1 MKKKLLLTLLV
12 VMALVCLFTIAVSA
26 ETALKPQDTNAYGE
40 LSFFDESISVGRTNT
55 KNGFTPYIDEAGTT
69 YARVVMGDGTT
80 FYTFPA
86 AYVLSETTIYGTSGH
101 NLYCPSFDSLNNA
114 MQAATDTNP
123 KWTKENVYRIELP
136 YTVNRLNAGSQN
148 FSGYTNVVE
157 ITLQPNSSMHDQ
169 NSTMVFWKCNNLET
183 INNLENFTFRNGC
196 LGGAFQNCYK
206 LTNITIGY
214 SPEVTKTGDNTF
226 SGCTN
231 LVSVNFDEAFPNM
244 KEIGG
249 SGVFQNCTSLTTLD
263 ISSMENLTYI
273 GKFCFSGCSSLKT
286 IISSGV
292 NQEGAI
298 MIPEGV
304 TSIGQEAFYNCDSVK
319 YLSLPSTITYLGP
332 SIMRDSSGLE
342 FVDFNENA
350 NAINLDN
357 WGHFSGCSGLKA
369 VSLPDG
375 IEIINNRFMVSCSN
389 LKAVYL
395 PANLE
400 QMNTNGNGQG
410 PFCFSG
416 NMYFVQEPFEVRD
429 ANGYFLG
436 DNFKMPSKPEI
447 YYMPENLATAGGNA
461 SSGTW
466 FRDCIGLNTTI
477 VMPEAFTN
485 STVVQMFRE
494 TANGSNIK
502 NVVYLGDMESIAWS
516 ERNHHINFIFA
527 NSNDTDISSVTFSS
541 FYNNLNNNCY
551 FYFCSTGF
559 RYTMAKASAD
569 EVAATKEENSY
580 CHIRNPRADKTTEA
594 TCTLPAGAYTYC
606 FCGVIMTSDIVEGS
620 VALGH
625 TDLNAIVEYYYK
637 NNNYFETSYKKFT
650 CTREG
655 CGEEIDTQNGI
666 PALFKAMGMTVPDY
680 GISALCHAIKIETD
694 AVKEYNAYLGEGN
707 EIKYGV
713 LAGVVID
720 GNKPVGA
727 DGKSNCDAIVMG
739 FESTNFSI
747 VQLKLTGLEKANKQ
761 LYCGAYAVVDGT
773 VSYLYE
779 GTVSEYA
786 TPLIVNNGILDQ
798 TTPET
803 TVEETKENA

>member
-1 MKKKLLLTLLV
+1 MKKKFLLV
-12 VMALVCLFTIAVSA
+12 LSIVAVLACLFAITVSA

-40 LSFFDESISVGRTNT
+40 LSFFDESISVGRTNA
-55 KNGFTPYIDEAGTT
+55 KYGFTPYIDAGSTT
-69 YARVVMGDGTT
+69 YARIVVGDGTT
-80 FYTFPA
+80 FYTFPTA
-86 AYVLSETTIYGTSGH
+86 YALSNSSIWGDDSHGTIYVLDLT
-101 NLYCPSFDSLNNA
+101 SLNTA
-114 MQAATDTNP
+114 MEAQTGTNP
-123 KWTKENVYRIELP
+123 GWTYKSVYRIEMP
-136 YTVNRLNAGSQN
+136 YRVTYLNGGNNQAFTQYS
-148 FSGYTNVVE
+148 NVVE
-157 ITLQPNSSMHDQ
+157 IYLQPNTTTKDSNKQMLL
-169 NSTMVFWKCNNLET
+169 FWNCENLEA
-183 INNLENFTFRNGC
+183 IHNLDTFVFKAGVS
-196 LGGAFQNCYK
+196 GGAFQNDAK
-206 LTNITIGY
+206 LTNLTIGV
-214 SPEVTKTGDNTF
+214 SPDMTTTQDSMFSGCTALQSVNLFEAFPNLTSIGKFTF
-226 SGCTN
+226 SGCT
-231 LVSVNFDEAFPNM
+231 A
-244 KEIGG
+244 
-249 SGVFQNCTSLTTLD
+249 
-263 ISSMENLTYI
+263 
-273 GKFCFSGCSSLKT
+273 LKT
-286 IISSGV
+286 VYSA
-292 NQEGAI
+292 NLKQEGAI

-332 SIMRDSSGLE
+332 SIMRDSTGLE

-389 LKAVYL
+389 LQAVYL
-395 PANLE
+395 PANLK

-410 PFCFSG
+410 PFCFSSK
-416 NMYFVQEPFEVRD
+416 MYFVQEPFEVRD

-436 DNFKMPSKPEI
+436 DSFKMPSKPEI

-466 FRDCIGLNTTI
+466 FRDCFALNNTI
-477 VMPEAFTN
+477 VMPEAFTE
-485 STVVQMFRE
+485 STVAQMFRGI
-494 TANGSNIK
+494 ASSSQQK
-502 NVVYLGDMESIAWS
+502 NVVYRGKITNYCWS
-516 ERNHHINFIFA
+516 EMNKYINFVFA
-527 NSNDTDISSVTFSS
+527 HPENTDISTINFTA
-541 FYNNLNNNCY
+541 FYNRNNENCY

-580 CHIRNPRADKTTEA
+580 CHIHNPKADKTTEA

-620 VALGH
+620 EPLGH
-625 TDLNAIVEYYYK
+625 SDIDAAIVYYYK

-666 PALFKAMGMTVPDY
+666 PALFIAKGMTVPDY
-680 GISALCHAIKIETD
+680 GVSALCHAIQINLD
-694 AVKEYNAYLGEGN
+694 AVEKYNAFLGEGN

-713 LAGVVID
+713 LAGVAID

-727 DGKSNCDAIVMG
+727 DGKSNCDAIVIG
-739 FESTNFSI
+739 FEATKFSI
-747 VQLKLTGLEKANKQ
+747 IQLKLTGLEKANKQ
-761 LYCGAYAVVDGT
+761 LYCGAYVVVDGT

-779 GTVSEYA
+779 GVVSDEA
-786 TPLIVNNGILDQ
+786 TPLTVNNGILDQ
-798 TTPET
+798 TTLET

>member
-1 MKKKLLLTLLV
+1 MKKKILLV
-12 VMALVCLFTIAVSA
+12 LSIVAVLACLFAITVSA

-101 NLYCPSFDSLNNA
+101 NLYCPSFDSLNTA
-114 MQAATDTNP
+114 MESSTGVNP

-148 FSGYTNVVE
+148 FAGYTNVVE
-157 ITLQPNSSMHDQ
+157 ITLQPNSSMQDK

-183 INNLENFTFRNGC
+183 INNLENFTFRDGC
-196 LGGAFQNCYK
+196 LGGTFQNCYK

-214 SPEVTKTGDNTF
+214 SPEVTKFGDNTF
-226 SGCTN
+226 SGCSS
-231 LVSVNFDEAFPNM
+231 LVSVNLGEAFPNAQSL
-244 KEIGG
+244 GG

-263 ISSMENLTYI
+263 ISKLENLTSI
-273 GKFCFSGCSSLKT
+273 GKFCFSGCTALKT

-292 NQEGAI
+292 NQEGAVI
-298 MIPEGV
+298 IPEGV
-304 TSIGQEAFYNCDSVK
+304 TSLGQEVFYNCDSVK

-332 SIMRDSSGLE
+332 SIMRDSTGLE

-375 IEIINNRFMVSCSN
+375 IETINNRFMVSCSN

-395 PANLE
+395 PANLK

-436 DNFKMPSKPEI
+436 DSFKMPSKPEI
-447 YYMPENLATAGGNA
+447 YYMPKNLATAGGNA

-466 FRDCIGLNTTI
+466 FRDCFALNNTI
-477 VMPEAFTN
+477 VMPEAFKA
-485 STVVQMFRE
+485 STVAQMFRGI
-494 TANGSNIK
+494 ASSSQQK
-502 NVVYLGDMESIAWS
+502 NVVYRGKITDYCWS
-516 ERNHHINFIFA
+516 EMNKYINFVFA
-527 NSNDTDISSVTFSS
+527 HPENTDISTINFTA
-541 FYNNLNNNCY
+541 FYNRNNENCY

-580 CHIRNPRADKTTEA
+580 CHIHNPRADKTTEA
-594 TCTLPAGAYTYC
+594 TCTENEKAKTFC
-606 FCGVIMTSDIVEGS
+606 FCKFEMSVVEKENT
-620 VALGH
+620 ALGH
-625 TDLNAIVEYYYK
+625 DDTDAVVIMYFAD
-637 NNNYFETSYKKFT
+637 NNYFKNATSEYT
-650 CTREG
+650 CKRCKEAIKS
-655 CGEEIDTQNGI
+655 EIANS
-666 PALFKAMGMTVPDY
+666 ALFTKK
-680 GISALCHAIKIETD
+680 GITAPENSEQPAICHAITVNPNAID
-694 AVKEYNAYLGEGN
+694 AYNAYLGESN
-707 EIKYGV
+707 AIKYGV
-713 LAGVVID
+713 VVGKATASGTPVNID
-720 GNKPVGA
+720 GTASGN
-727 DGKSNCDAIVMG
+727 AIVVG
-739 FESTNFSI
+739 F
-747 VQLKLTGLEKANKQ
+747 
-761 LYCGAYAVVDGT
+761 DGT
-773 VSYLYE
+773 
-779 GTVSEYA
+779 
-786 TPLIVNNGILDQ
+786 D
-798 TTPET
+798 
-803 TVEETKENA
+803 